1 MDTMEP
7 DLVDKIELYL
17 ELYLVGK
24 MELDLMDTMGM
35 MNTAVTGG
43 AVVIGTMG
51 IADDC

>member
-1 MDTMEP
+1 MDTMEQ
-7 DLVDKIELYL
+7 DLVDKI

-24 MELDLMDTMGM
+24 MELDLMDTMDM
-35 MNTAVTGG
+35 MDTAVTGG